1 MRPVSLKKLML
12 LATGVFLFQAGGC
25 AVTDALNSLLGNLF
39 PGT

>member
-1 MRPVSLKKLML
+1 MRFANLKKLML

-25 AVTDALNSLLGNLF
+25 ALTDTLSSLLGSLF